1 MRQTRRQFLEISAL
15 GSGALLVSI
24 SLPAVARAAAD
35 GAALAAQPVSL
46 GVFVRIDPDNSIVI
60 GARGCE
66 IGQGVR
72 TSLPMLIAE
81 ELEVRWDQV
90 RVEQLPYGIKE
101 GDKPGTFAPR
111 YGPQGA
117 GGSTSISD
125 GWQEL
130 RQAGAQI
137 RQLLITAAAQA
148 WNADAGSLTAR
159 DAEVR
164 HPDGRRLKYGE
175 LATRA
180 ASLPLPA
187 GPFTLKDAKDFRIIG
202 RPTRVADCADIVSGR
217 AQYGSDASMPGML
230 FAVIAR
236 CPYFDGR
243 LKSLDDSAAR
253 KVRGVQA
260 IVPIAPPAAGHLTR
274 NLAAGIAV
282 VANSTWAAMQGR
294 KALVV
299 EWAPGEWGNDSSI
312 ALEQRCR
319 AALGGNDGIVTGRSQ
334 GDMAAT
340 WAGAAQRVEADYQ
353 VPFLAHATM
362 EPPGATI
369 SIAGGRVKLIASLQ
383 SPGGASRMIN
393 AITGISRLNIDIELP
408 RSGGGFGRRL
418 ENDFV
423 AEAVLIAQ
431 ALDKPV
437 KLVWTRDDDL
447 QNDFYRPFGVHRMR
461 AALNAN
467 GKVTGWSHRVAAT
480 SRKFRADRDDD
491 PEWVGTLDVDGFPA
505 ACVPNYLAE
514 FVDVPFGLA
523 RGWWR
528 APLHTFTAFSVQS
541 FVDEVAVAARRD
553 PLELR
558 LELLGAPRDL
568 EYRDHGGPVFSTGRS
583 ERGAARGGAAHRLRP
598 QAAPGPRHRP
608 RGAFHLRWLHR
619 ACHRGRRA
627 GQGLAHRTL
636 RVRLGCR
643 PGREPGRRAGA
654 TRGRHGGWHLHRA
667 RARDHR
673 RERPHPAVEFR
684 RLSAVADAGGTQG
697 GNAHP
702 ALGVDTLRRG
712 RDGNSRR
719 RAGAGERCL
728 RRHRP
733 AHPPPSHA
741 PGVSQVARPR
751 GIQRALRSPGAICH
765 HWMRGCVMNLFPK
778 VLVTALLL
786 LGLTACAS
794 TQKWASAGG
803 NRQDGV
809 VRLSYEYA
817 EFHQPEM
824 SDAEADGAGVESLQ
838 CLGLPG
844 S

>member
-35 GAALAAQPVSL
+35 GAVLAAQPVSL
-46 GVFVRIDPDNSIVI
+46 GVFVRIEPDNRIVI

-101 GDKPGTFAPR
+101 GDKPDTFAPR

-137 RQLLITAAAQA
+137 RQLLITAAAQT

-187 GPFTLKDAKDFRIIG
+187 GPFTLKDARDFRIIG

-243 LKSLDDSAAR
+243 LKTLDDSAAR
-253 KVRGVQA
+253 KVRGVWA

-299 EWAPGEWGNDSSI
+299 EWAPGEWGNDSST

-340 WAGAAQRVEADYQ
+340 WAGAAKRVEADYQ

-467 GKVTGWSHRVAAT
+467 GRVIGWSHRVAAT

-558 LELLGAPRDL
+558 LEMLGAPRDL
-568 EYRDHGGPVFSTGRS
+568 EYRDHGGPVFSTGR
-583 ERGAARGGAAHRLRP
+583 
-598 QAAPGPRHRP
+598 
-608 RGAFHLRWLHR
+608 
-619 ACHRGRRA
+619 
-627 GQGLAHRTL
+627 
-636 RVRLGCR
+636 
-643 PGREPGRRAGA
+643 
-654 TRGRHGGWHLHRA
+654 
-667 RARDHR
+667 
-673 RERPHPAVEFR
+673 
-684 RLSAVADAGGTQG
+684 LSAVLREAARRIDYGRKLPRGRGIGFAAHFTFGGYTAHAIEVAARDQGWRIERCVCVSDVGQVVNPAGVQAQLEGGTVDG
-697 GNAHP
+697 IST
-702 ALGVDTLRRG
+702 ALGLEITVENGRIQQSNFDGYPLLRMPEAPRVETHIQP
-712 RDGNSRR
+712 S
-719 RAGAGERCL
+719 ALTPCGAGEM
-728 RRHRP
+728 
-733 AHPPPSHA
+733 
-741 PGVSQVARPR
+741 
-751 GIQRALRSPGAICH
+751 GIPGAAPALANAVYAATGQRIRRLP
-765 HWMRGCVMNLFPK
+765 MRR
-778 VLVTALLL
+778 A
-786 LGLTACAS
+786 
-794 TQKWASAGG
+794 
-803 NRQDGV
+803 
-809 VRLSYEYA
+809 
-817 EFHQPEM
+817 
-824 SDAEADGAGVESLQ
+824 
-838 CLGLPG
+838 
-844 S
+844 